1 MALHTLHIQNLRII
15 EHLELS
21 LARDATLFYGENGA
35 GKTSI
40 LEAIDFLSRGRTFRS
55 RNLGPILRNE
65 SKEIIVSGKVIE
77 GERTTTLGI
86 QKSAD
91 EIKLHCDQQKIQ
103 SIATH
108 ASYLPVITIHPD
120 SHMLI
125 QGGARNRRNYLD
137 WSAFHVKPEFLKE
150 WRKFNKCLRQRNH
163 ILRSSK
169 EKLHELPAW
178 TKEFGNI
185 SKIIDQTRSRIFN
198 EISGIFEE
206 FISKLLPECKL
217 ELMYQKGWPKQQTL
231 EEALEAARVNE
242 LKYKTTRWG
251 PQRAD
256 IKITLGQHNVN
267 QAASRGQ
274 QKLIAASLLLAQIK
288 HLQQHSA
295 RNCVVLLDDIRAE
308 LDNNHA
314 HALFAALQ
322 SLKCQVF
329 LSAIEPDDVNL
340 SGWENAKMFHV
351 KQGKCELSS

>member
-1 MALHTLHIQNLRII
+1 MALHTLYIQNLRII

-55 RNLGPILRNE
+55 RNIGPILRNK
-65 SKEIIVSGKVIE
+65 SKQIIARGKVVE
-77 GERTTTLGI
+77 GEQTATLGI

-91 EIKLHCDQQKIQ
+91 EIKLHCDQQKTQ

-125 QGGARNRRNYLD
+125 QGGARYRRNYLD
-137 WSAFHVKPEFLKE
+137 WSAFHVKPDFLKE

-163 ILRSSK
+163 ILRNST
-169 EKLHELPAW
+169 EKILELPAW
-178 TKEFGNI
+178 TKEFSNS
-185 SKIIDQTRSRIFN
+185 SKAMDQTRLRIFN
-198 EISGIFEE
+198 EIAPIFDE
-206 FISKLLPECKL
+206 FSSKLLPECKL
-217 ELMYQKGWPKQQTL
+217 ELSYLKGWPKQQTL
-231 EEALEAARVNE
+231 EEALEAVRAKE
-242 LKYKTTRWG
+242 LKYKTTRLG

-256 IKITLGQHNVN
+256 IKITLDQHDAN

-274 QKLIAASLLLAQIK
+274 QKLIAISLLLAQIQ
-288 HLQQHSA
+288 HLQKHSA
-295 RNCVVLLDDIRAE
+295 RNCIVLLDDIKAE
-308 LDNNHA
+308 LDKQHA
-314 HALFAALQ
+314 HAVFAALQ

-329 LSAIEPDDVNL
+329 LSAIEPDDIDL
-340 SGWENAKMFHV
+340 SGWENTKMFHV
-351 KQGKCELSS
+351 KQGKCKLSS

>member
-1 MALHTLHIQNLRII
+1 MALHTLYIQNLRII

-21 LARDATLFYGENGA
+21 LAQDATLFYGENGA

-65 SKEIIVSGKVIE
+65 SEQIIVSGTVIE

-86 QKSAD
+86 QKSVD

-125 QGGARNRRNYLD
+125 QGGARYRRNYLD

-150 WRKFNKCLRQRNH
+150 WRRFNKCLRQRNQ
-163 ILRSSK
+163 ILRNSM
-169 EKLHELPAW
+169 EEIHELPAW
-178 TKEFGNI
+178 TKEFSNI
-185 SKIIDQTRSRIFN
+185 SKIMDQTRTKVFN
-198 EISGIFEE
+198 EIRGIFDE
-206 FISKLLPECKL
+206 FSSKLLPECKL
-217 ELMYQKGWPKQQTL
+217 GLIYEKGWPKEQTL
-231 EEALEAARVNE
+231 EKALEAARAKE
-242 LKYKTTRWG
+242 LKYKSTRWG

-256 IKITLGQHNVN
+256 IKITLDQHDANL
-267 QAASRGQ
+267 AASRGQ
-274 QKLIAASLLLAQIK
+274 QKLIAASLLLAQIQ

-308 LDNNHA
+308 LDKHHA

-329 LSAIEPDDVNL
+329 LSAIEPDDINL
-340 SGWENAKMFHV
+340 CGWENAKMFHV
-351 KQGKCELSS
+351 KQGKCKLSS